1 MASDQNIQDEDVT
14 IIPNIES
21 LQQKNSA
28 NADHRTLDSQVQEG
42 FNTIQDYDP
51 KDTGTPSWSHNSTK
65 RKRNVDPILKGSINN
80 PSKDEVINE
89 RSDSVIEQVHSERD
103 NTVLGQDEEAVLM
116 RIPESVENKK
126 MCRFCGKTFAHSGS
140 LGRHLDLFK
149 GKKDHPFSLIAKIRA
164 NVARRGNLEIVKA
177 RRREKAKI
185 YNRRDYVKAKNR
197 ARRRIMSKVYRIKES
212 TEMQFYKSV
221 NSPELG
227 KSPSFPRLFL
237 FFIPSSLWPDG
248 LPEEDQLKLLNE
260 WLQRETFNSSRLD
273 ILVPHISVGELQ
285 IKAKKAFNEW
295 MHYDQISKQCLWNK
309 ELKRAACDAIG
320 RLSLFDFATREAY
333 ACLLADRKKQ
343 EIVCENG
350 HRVEIEGIVKNDQ
363 SKLPSDNYTETSE
376 SHFSTY
382 ELAELAKAATAR
394 K

>member
-1 MASDQNIQDEDVT
+1 MVKIH
-14 IIPNIES
+14 IEE
-21 LQQKNSA
+21 K
-28 NADHRTLDSQVQEG
+28 
-42 FNTIQDYDP
+42 
-51 KDTGTPSWSHNSTK
+51 SW
-65 RKRNVDPILKGSINN
+65 I
-80 PSKDEVINE
+80 
-89 RSDSVIEQVHSERD
+89 
-103 NTVLGQDEEAVLM
+103 
-116 RIPESVENKK
+116 
-126 MCRFCGKTFAHSGS
+126 
-140 LGRHLDLFK
+140 
-149 GKKDHPFSLIAKIRA
+149 
-164 NVARRGNLEIVKA
+164 
-177 RRREKAKI
+177 
-185 YNRRDYVKAKNR
+185 
-197 ARRRIMSKVYRIKES
+197 
-212 TEMQFYKSV
+212 
-221 NSPELG
+221 
-227 KSPSFPRLFL
+227 
-237 FFIPSSLWPDG
+237 
-248 LPEEDQLKLLNE
+248 DQLKLLNE